1 MSKNGIDLSTYQRNV
16 NYLSLKASGIDFAII
31 RSGFGKNS
39 SQKDN
44 LFEEHYAGLHYVGI
58 PIGIYHYSYLTSEE
72 NAVLEARN
80 CLEFIK
86 NKDIELPVFL
96 DVEEGRSARLGKEKL
111 TNAIILFCEEIEK
124 HGLKAG
130 VYASLNYFNNYID
143 VQKIIDKGYKIWLA
157 QYYKEPTASFKIDF
171 WQWTS
176 KGNVHGIE
184 GNVDLDICY
193 SDEFNS
199 QPVENPVENSKEL
212 YKIGKTYVTTV
223 DLNVR
228 TGAGINYRIKNYREL
243 TFNGKLHAYKQL
255 HAVLKKGTKV
265 TVQEIIKDGKD
276 IWLKIPSGYIAGYY
290 KGKIYVE

>member
-1 MSKNGIDLSTYQRNV
+1 MSLNGIDLSTYQRNV
-16 NYLSLKASGIDFAII
+16 NYMSLKASGIDFAII

-44 LFEEHYAGLHYVGI
+44 LFEEHYSGLHYVGI
-58 PIGIYHYSYLTSEE
+58 PIGVYHYSYLTSEE

-80 CLEFIK
+80 CLNFIK
-86 NKDIELPVFL
+86 NKDIQLPVFL

-124 HGLKAG
+124 HGYKAG
-130 VYASLNYFNNYID
+130 VYASLNYFNNFID

-157 QYYKEPTASFKIDF
+157 QYYKEPTASFKINF

-193 SDEFNS
+193 DEIDYK
-199 QPVENPVENSKEL
+199 QPVENPVDNLKL
-212 YKIGKTYVTTV
+212 YEVGKTYVTQV
-223 DLNVR
+223 DLHVR
-228 TGAGINYRIKNYREL
+228 DGAGVDKRIKNYKEL

-265 TVQEIIKDGKD
+265 TVQEVIKNGSD
-276 IWLKIPSGYIAGYY
+276 IWLKIPSGYIAGFYN
-290 KGKIYVE
+290 GKIYVE